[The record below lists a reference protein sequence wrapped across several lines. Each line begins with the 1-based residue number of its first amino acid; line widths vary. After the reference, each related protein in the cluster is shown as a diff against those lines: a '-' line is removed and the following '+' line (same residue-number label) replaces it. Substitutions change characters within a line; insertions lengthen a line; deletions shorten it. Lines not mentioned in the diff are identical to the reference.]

1 MSQQQNRVTGITA
14 PLVKGSQNQLARL
27 AREAWKSRILYLLL
41 VPTIFGMILFQY
53 YPALR
58 AFWGSFQSWDGRRAH
73 FIGMYNY
80 EYFFRDPRLIQS
92 WINVAQFLIFNVIS
106 LSAPLL
112 VAYLIYRLPNDR
124 HRYLY
129 RVLVVVPV
137 IVPGFVFI
145 VLWRWL
151 FSLDGG
157 INLILRAIGINS
169 RTIWLGNGDTA
180 LYSLMFMG
188 FPWVDSF
195 TMLIFLAGF
204 MTIPREILDAAAV
217 DGASGLR
224 RFWHVELPSIR
235 GQVKVLIM
243 LTFIGTIQDFGRS
256 LFLTKGGPGWSTMVP
271 GLRMYYSFTQDADY
285 GYASA
290 IGVTLFVIIFILTLI
305 NQRYVKGGDA

>member
-1 MSQQQNRVTGITA
+1 
-14 PLVKGSQNQLARL
+14 
-27 AREAWKSRILYLLL
+27 
-41 VPTIFGMILFQY
+41 
-53 YPALR
+53 
-58 AFWGSFQSWDGRRAH
+58 
-73 FIGMYNY
+73 
-80 EYFFRDPRLIQS
+80 
-92 WINVAQFLIFNVIS
+92 VAQFLVFNVIS

-157 INLILRAIGINS
+157 INLVIRAFGISS

-217 DGASGLR
+217 DGASGWR

-235 GQVKVLIM
+235 GQIKVLVM

-256 LFLTKGGPGWSTMVP
+256 LFMTKGGPGWSTMVP
-271 GLRMYYSFTQDADY
+271 GLRMYYAFTQDADY